1 MRNLLEYILVHIVLH
16 PDDVRIDE
24 TENEGRFEFVIHVH
38 PEDVG
43 RVIGRSGR
51 TIEAIRSIAKV
62 RAMKDNIMVNVKVA
76 SDDND
81 QDEAPAVEAAPQE

>member
-24 TENEGRFEFVIHVH
+24 SENEGRFEFVIHVH

-76 SDDND
+76 SDDNEPS
-81 QDEAPAVEAAPQE
+81 EAPAQEAAPQE